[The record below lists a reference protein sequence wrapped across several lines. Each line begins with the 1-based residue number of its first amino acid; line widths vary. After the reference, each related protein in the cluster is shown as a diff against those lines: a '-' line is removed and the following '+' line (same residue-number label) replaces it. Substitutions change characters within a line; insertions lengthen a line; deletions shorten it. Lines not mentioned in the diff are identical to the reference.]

1 MSTLFNFQ
9 SWHIRIQ
16 VFKALRFQPILA
28 ETLLPRFVLEQ
39 TLIQISILNLPYLK
53 LSEDG
58 QFDLGTNK
66 NLIGV
71 AFKELVNT
79 VTPS

>member
-1 MSTLFNFQ
+1 MASA
-9 SWHIRIQ
+9 
-16 VFKALRFQPILA
+16 V
-28 ETLLPRFVLEQ
+28 LPRFVLEQ

>member
-1 MSTLFNFQ
+1 MRADGACNTK
-9 SWHIRIQ
+9 
-16 VFKALRFQPILA
+16 V
-28 ETLLPRFVLEQ
+28 PRFVLEQ